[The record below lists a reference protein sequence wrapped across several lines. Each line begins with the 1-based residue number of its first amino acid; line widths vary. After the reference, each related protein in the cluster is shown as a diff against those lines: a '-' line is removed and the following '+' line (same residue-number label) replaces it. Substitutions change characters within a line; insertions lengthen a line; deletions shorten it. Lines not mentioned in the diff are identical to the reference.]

1 MTNRDKLVEIM
12 LRYPRALCD
21 HCGDDNW
28 LEANAQQFADHLIAS
43 GIEKVVY
50 CDDCV
55 NRGHCSAE
63 DTFRFVRMQ
72 KPFCAAGKA
81 KEGAGND

>member
-1 MTNRDKLVEIM
+1 MTNRDKMVEIM

-28 LEANAQQFADHLIAS
+28 LEANAQQFTDHLLAN
-43 GIEKVVY
+43 GVEKVVY

-55 NRGHCSAE
+55 NHGHCIPE
-63 DTFRFVRMQ
+63 DTFRLVRMQ
-72 KPFCAAGKA
+72 NPFCAAGKA
-81 KEGAGND
+81 KKEQCND